1 MPTHATIDLETLST
15 KPDAVLLT
23 IGAIKFDPFTND
35 PPYNEFYYRANVDEQ
50 TAIGRHVED
59 GTIEWWSRQAPEI
72 VEEALSD
79 ENRHSVKE
87 ILIKLNKYLVGVDK
101 IWCQGPVFDI
111 AILEN
116 LYRQL
121 GLHYNWAFYNIRDSR
136 TLFSLMPRDPRKD
149 ISFAAH
155 NALEDC
161 RIQSIC
167 VQKSLRNLGVTQ

>member
-15 KPDAVLLT
+15 KPEAVLLT

-35 PPYNEFYYRANVDEQ
+35 PPYKEFYYRANVDEQ
-50 TAIGRHVED
+50 TAMGRHVED
-59 GTIEWWSRQAPEI
+59 GTLQWWSRQAPEI

-79 ENRHSVKE
+79 ENRHSVKD
-87 ILIKLNKYLVGVDK
+87 ILTKLNKCLVGVDK

-167 VQKSLRNLGVTQ
+167 VQKSLRNLGITQ

>member
-1 MPTHATIDLETLST
+1 MTTHATIDLETLST

-23 IGAIKFDPFTND
+23 IGAIKFDPFTTD
-35 PPYNEFYYRANVDEQ
+35 PPYSEFYYRANVDEQ
-50 TAIGRHVED
+50 TAMGRHVEE
-59 GTIEWWSRQAPEI
+59 GTLEWWARQPDEI
-72 VEEALSD
+72 VTEALSD
-79 ENRHSVKE
+79 DDRHSVTKILKE
-87 ILIKLNKYLVGVDK
+87 LNKYLVGVDK

-136 TLFSLMPRDPRKD
+136 TLFSLMPRDPRKG
-149 ISFAAH
+149 IAFAAH

>member
-1 MPTHATIDLETLST
+1 MTTHATIDLETLST

-35 PPYNEFYYRANVDEQ
+35 PPYSDFYYRANVDEQ
-50 TAIGRHVED
+50 TAMGRHVEE
-59 GTIEWWSRQAPEI
+59 GTLEWWSRQPNEI
-72 VEEALSD
+72 VTEALSD
-79 ENRHSVKE
+79 DNRHPVTKILKE
-87 ILIKLNKYLVGVDK
+87 LNKYLVGVDR

-121 GLHYNWAFYNIRDSR
+121 DMHWNWAFYNIRDSR

-149 ISFAAH
+149 IEFAAH

-167 VQKSLRNLGVTQ
+167 VQKTLRHLGITQ

>member
-1 MPTHATIDLETLST
+1 MTTHATIDLETLST

-23 IGAIKFDPFTND
+23 IGAIKFDPFTTD
-35 PPYNEFYYRANVDEQ
+35 PPYSEFYYRANVDEQ
-50 TAIGRHVED
+50 TAMGRHVEE
-59 GTIEWWSRQAPEI
+59 GTLEWWARQPDEI
-72 VEEALSD
+72 VTEALSD
-79 ENRHSVKE
+79 DDRHSVTKILKE
-87 ILIKLNKYLVGVDK
+87 LNKYLVGVDK

-121 GLHYNWAFYNIRDSR
+121 GLHWNWAFYNIRDSR

-149 ISFAAH
+149 ISFSAH

>member
-23 IGAIKFDPFTND
+23 IGAIKFDPFTTD

-50 TAIGRHVED
+50 TAIGRHIEE
-59 GTIEWWSRQAPEI
+59 GTLQWWSRQAPEI

-79 ENRHSVKE
+79 DNRHPVKE
-87 ILIKLNKYLVGVDK
+87 ILTKLNKYLVGVDK

-121 GLHYNWAFYNIRDSR
+121 GLHWNWAFYNIRDSR

-149 ISFAAH
+149 ISFSAH